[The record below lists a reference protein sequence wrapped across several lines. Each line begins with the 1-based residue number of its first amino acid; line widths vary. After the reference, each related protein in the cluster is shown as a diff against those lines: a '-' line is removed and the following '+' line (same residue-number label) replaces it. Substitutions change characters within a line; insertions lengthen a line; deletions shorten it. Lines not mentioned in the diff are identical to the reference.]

1 MSVTRYSSAD
11 AGSPVINGLPGN
23 GLVNLLRTCL
33 VGSGT
38 AYGAL
43 PKKGWTEV
51 FTGTHKAVFRTV
63 DGGCYLRVLHDGS
76 NAGGYR
82 EALVRAAE
90 GATDVDT
97 LVDFFPSLS
106 DVPAG
111 NETWRMTDTLDST
124 AKSWVLLASE
134 NWFTLHVMFGTASNI
149 NDQYLF
155 GRFSPVSGLNAWPY
169 IISVRS
175 VSNGNTQTQAASCFV
190 ASASQFSGS
199 NYKLFAMRT
208 PDGSVKAP
216 RASIATQSAS
226 GASPGLPGA
235 IGPIIPE
242 PTGKIV
248 IAAPHVW
255 INGQAGGTT
264 LNPSLAGFFPNLWSP
279 LHNCGAIGRA
289 AFFGDRFNAPGY
301 DPSAQFELMGGA
313 LDTAGKW
320 VVEITDTWQDPTA

>member
-1 MSVTRYSSAD
+1 MSVTVYRSTD
-11 AGSPVINGLPGN
+11 AGAPVLNGTSGN
-23 GLVNLLRTCL
+23 GLVNLFDICL

-38 AYGAL
+38 AYGSL
-43 PKKGWTEV
+43 PKKGWTKPYSGANKGV
-51 FTGTHKAVFRTV
+51 YLTV
-63 DGGCYLRVLHDGS
+63 DGGCYLRVMHDGS
-76 NAGGYR
+76 NTGGFR

-106 DVPAG
+106 DVAAG
-111 NETWRMTDTLDST
+111 SETWRVTDSLDST
-124 AKSWVLLASE
+124 AKAWVLIASE
-134 NWFTLHVMFGTASNI
+134 NWLTLHVMFGGAANI

-169 IISVRS
+169 IISVRNS
-175 VSNGNTQTQAASCFV
+175 SNSGTQTQAASCFV
-190 ASASQFSGS
+190 PSASQFSGTFR
-199 NYKLFAMRT
+199 LFAMRT
-208 PDGSVKAP
+208 PDGSTKAP
-216 RASIATQSAS
+216 RASIATQSAGS
-226 GASPGLPGA
+226 AGGGLPGV

-320 VVEITDTWQDPTA
+320 VMEITDTWQDPTA